1 MNQEYPYVSDELLAH
16 LQKIFNMSV
25 LVLDKDMT
33 LDGLRGIQVIMNYIE
48 HMNKENKEV
57 EYGVDLY
64 EAQST

>member
-16 LQKIFNMSV
+16 LQKIFNMSM

-57 EYGVDLY
+57 EYGVDL
-64 EAQST
+64 

>member
-16 LQKIFNMSV
+16 LKKTFDMSV

-57 EYGVDLY
+57 EYGVDL
-64 EAQST
+64 

>member
-57 EYGVDLY
+57 EYGVNL
-64 EAQST
+64 

>member
-1 MNQEYPYVSDELLAH
+1 MNQEHPYVSDELLAH

-57 EYGVDLY
+57 EYGVDL
-64 EAQST
+64 

>member
-16 LQKIFNMSV
+16 LKKTFDMSV
-25 LVLDKDMT
+25 LVLDKGMP

-57 EYGVDLY
+57 EYGVDL
-64 EAQST
+64 

>member
-1 MNQEYPYVSDELLAH
+1 MNQEYPYESDELLVH
-16 LQKIFNMSV
+16 LKKIFNMSV

-57 EYGVDLY
+57 EYGVDL
-64 EAQST
+64 

>member
-16 LQKIFNMSV
+16 LQKVFNMSV

>member
-1 MNQEYPYVSDELLAH
+1 MNQEYPYVSDELLVH
-16 LQKIFNMSV
+16 LKKIFNMSV

-57 EYGVDLY
+57 EYGVDL
-64 EAQST
+64 

>member
-57 EYGVDLY
+57 EYGVDL
-64 EAQST
+64 

>member
-48 HMNKENKEV
+48 HINKENKEV
-57 EYGVDLY
+57 EYGVDL
-64 EAQST
+64 

>member
-33 LDGLRGIQVIMNYIE
+33 LDGLRGVQVIMNYIE
-48 HMNKENKEV
+48 HMNKENKVV
-57 EYGVDLY
+57 EYGVDL
-64 EAQST
+64 

>member
-1 MNQEYPYVSDELLAH
+1 MNLEYPYVSDELLAH

-33 LDGLRGIQVIMNYIE
+33 LDGMRGIQVIMNYIE

-57 EYGVDLY
+57 EYGVDL
-64 EAQST
+64 

>member
-1 MNQEYPYVSDELLAH
+1 MNQEYPYVSDDLLAH

-33 LDGLRGIQVIMNYIE
+33 LDGLRGMQVIMNYIE

-57 EYGVDLY
+57 EYGVDL
-64 EAQST
+64 

>member
-33 LDGLRGIQVIMNYIE
+33 LDGLRGIQGSMNYIE

-57 EYGVDLY
+57 EYGVDL
-64 EAQST
+64 

>member
-57 EYGVDLY
+57 EYGVAL
-64 EAQST
+64 

>member
-16 LQKIFNMSV
+16 LKKNFIMSV

-48 HMNKENKEV
+48 HMKKENKEV
-57 EYGVDLY
+57 EYGVDL
-64 EAQST
+64 

>member
-48 HMNKENKEV
+48 HMNKENKEI
-57 EYGVDLY
+57 EYGVDL
-64 EAQST
+64 

>member
-33 LDGLRGIQVIMNYIE
+33 LDGLRGMQVIMNYIE
-48 HMNKENKEV
+48 HMNKENTEV
-57 EYGVDLY
+57 EYGVDL
-64 EAQST
+64 

>member
-33 LDGLRGIQVIMNYIE
+33 LDGLRGMQVIMNYIE

-57 EYGVDLY
+57 EYGVDL
-64 EAQST
+64 

>member
-1 MNQEYPYVSDELLAH
+1 MNKEYPYVSDELLAH

-57 EYGVDLY
+57 EYGVDL
-64 EAQST
+64 